1 MLRTVKIR
9 LYPTTIQQDY
19 INQLLG
25 CYRLVYNKCL
35 DKKKTSYIND
45 KSNLTLT
52 HLGHYFHNE
61 LTKDVDYQFL
71 TEHNT
76 KVLKQS
82 ILTMLESYKNFFVN
96 GSGFPKFKSKHD
108 NKQSCRFP
116 EEAISSN
123 NDYSSGK
130 LTLTKSLKNVKFRCS
145 DEYKVYL
152 NKYKSGIKSATL
164 TKTKSGNYFLSV
176 LIDGELE
183 KQSKPINDTIGID
196 LGIKDFIVC
205 SDGKTFDNIKIKRN
219 NEKKLVKL
227 NRQLSKKTNGSKNK
241 NKCRKKLAKYH
252 EHLNNIKEN
261 YLHQVSNQLINE
273 NQVISMENLSVKSM
287 MSNHKLSRSIQE
299 LSLNRFKN
307 IMLYKANWYG
317 RYVVEV
323 DRWFPSSKLCNVCGY
338 KNTELTLSDREWI
351 CPDCKTNHN
360 RDLNAAINIKKEG
373 LKIIGELYS
382 PLKIKIGSRSTEF
395 TLVDN
400 HIDWLKQE
408 EKLDKV

>member
-1 MLRTVKIR
+1 MLRAVKIR

-35 DKKKTSYIND
+35 DKKKTAYLND

-61 LTKDVDYQFL
+61 LTKDADYHFL

-123 NDYSSGK
+123 NDYSTGK

-152 NKYKSGIKSATL
+152 NKYKSDIKSATL

-183 KQSKPINDTIGID
+183 KQIPKPINESVGID
-196 LGIKDFIVC
+196 LGIKDFIIC
-205 SDGKTFDNIKIKRN
+205 SDGKTFENIKIKRN

-241 NKCRKKLAKYH
+241 NKCRKKLARYH

-273 NQVISMENLSVKSM
+273 NQVISMENLSVKNM
-287 MSNHKLSRSIQE
+287 MSNHKLARSIQE

-307 IMLYKANWYG
+307 ILLYKANWYG

-338 KNTELTLSDREWI
+338 KNTELTLSDREWV

-373 LKIIGELYS
+373 LRLLSGEEKI
-382 PLKIKIGSRSTEF
+382 IKIGSRSTEF

-400 HIDWLKQE
+400 HNIDWLKQE
-408 EKLDKV
+408 EKITQV

>member
-1 MLRTVKIR
+1 
-9 LYPTTIQQDY
+9 
-19 INQLLG
+19 
-25 CYRLVYNKCL
+25 
-35 DKKKTSYIND
+35 
-45 KSNLTLT
+45 
-52 HLGHYFHNE
+52 
-61 LTKDVDYQFL
+61 
-71 TEHNT
+71 
-76 KVLKQS
+76 
-82 ILTMLESYKNFFVN
+82 MLESYKNFFVN

-323 DRWFPSSKLCNVCGY
+323 DKWFPSSKLCNVCGY

-373 LKIIGELYS
+373 LKII
-382 PLKIKIGSRSTEF
+382 IGSRSTEF

-400 HIDWLKQE
+400 HNIDWLKQE
-408 EKLDKV
+408 EKITQV